1 MKCKLGDKAK
11 IFFGPHCKASESGE
25 AKYLLA
31 SHFDSHYRPSRFEL
45 SYVNVDQKLAKG
57 LLQSSDVI
65 LAGKGQRS
73 FAWAYDEDFGPCI
86 PSSVFFVIRVV
97 DEQIV
102 PAYLALYLNSER
114 VQNQLRLISAGGT
127 IPSIPKKELQQLTIS
142 VPNLEQQHEIIA
154 MAELLVENLSLTEKL
169 LEHKKTLQKTILN
182 RMITNQTQ
190 H

>member
-1 MKCKLGDKAK
+1 M
-11 IFFGPHCKASESGE
+11 
-25 AKYLLA
+25 A
-31 SHFDSHYRPSRFEL
+31 SHFDSHYRPSRFAL
-45 SYVNVDQKLAKG
+45 SYVNADEKLARG

-73 FAWAYDEDFGPCI
+73 FAWAYNEDFGPCI
-86 PSSVFFVIRVV
+86 PSSVFFIIRVV
-97 DEQIV
+97 DEQII

-142 VPNLEQQHEIIA
+142 VPNVEQQHEIIA

-182 RMITNQTQ
+182 RMITSQTQ